1 MKIATSNSATP
12 WTRSRRTRIA
22 AWSGVG
28 LLAAAFAPVTA
39 LAIGEPIEIRV
50 AYLDPGT
57 GSLII
62 QAVVAVLA
70 GAAVAITSYWQ
81 KIKTFFGRNSR
92 NSEPSD
98 TAPRDE

>member
-1 MKIATSNSATP
+1 MKNTTHSSAKP
-12 WTRSRRTRIA
+12 WMRSRRARIA

-28 LLAAAFAPVTA
+28 LLGAAFVPVTA
-39 LAIGEPIEIRV
+39 LAVGEPIEIRA

-92 NSEPSD
+92 DSEPSD

>member
-1 MKIATSNSATP
+1 M
-12 WTRSRRTRIA
+12 
-22 AWSGVG
+22 G
-28 LLAAAFAPVTA
+28 LLAAAFAPATA
-39 LAIGEPIEIRV
+39 IAVGEPIEIRI

-81 KIKTFFGRNSR
+81 KIKKFFGRNSR

-98 TAPRDE
+98 AAPRDE